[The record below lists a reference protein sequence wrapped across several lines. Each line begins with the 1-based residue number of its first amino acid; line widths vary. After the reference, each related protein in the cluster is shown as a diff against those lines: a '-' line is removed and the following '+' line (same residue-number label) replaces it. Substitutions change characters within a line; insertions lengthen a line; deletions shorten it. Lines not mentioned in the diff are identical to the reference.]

1 MPCLCEYADAIF
13 YFAMWALILL
23 FIAAMALI
31 QTKLRN
37 GGDWPTPPKKGE

>member
-1 MPCLCEYADAIF
+1 MPCLCEYADMIF
-13 YFAMWALILL
+13 YCAMGILMVL

-31 QTKLRN
+31 HTKLRN